1 MQLIAKI
8 AACLLLGYLL
18 GCFSPSYVIG
28 KLRGYDVRKSG
39 SGNAGASNTVIMAG
53 KLAGLAVALLDILK
67 AAASWWICRALF
79 PELAFAG
86 PLAGVACLLGHL
98 YPVFLHF
105 RGGRGL
111 ACLGGLAL
119 AYSPKTLLIMLG
131 VALLIGILT
140 NYVCI
145 VTVCMSVI
153 YPLYYWYLSGYV
165 LGALILAVPIVPIFC
180 KHLTNFRRIRDGQE
194 LRLSFVFNK
203 QKELDRIGYHNE
215 DKSQDP

>member
-1 MQLIAKI
+1 MIIFIGKL

-18 GCFSPSYVIG
+18 GSLSPSFLIG

-53 KLAGLAVALLDILK
+53 KLAGFAVALLDILK
-67 AAASWWICRALF
+67 AACAWWLCQALF

-98 YPVFLHF
+98 FPVFLRF

-119 AYSPKTLLIMLG
+119 AYSPRTLLIMLG
-131 VALLIGILT
+131 VALLIGVLT
-140 NYVCI
+140 NYVAI
-145 VTVCMSVI
+145 VTVSMSVI
-153 YPLYYWYLSGYV
+153 YPLYYWYLSGFV
-165 LGALILAVPIVPIFC
+165 LGACILAVPIVPIFC
-180 KHLTNFRRIRDGQE
+180 KHLVNFRRIREGKE
-194 LRLSFVFNK
+194 LRLSYVFNR
-203 QKELDRIGYHNE
+203 QKELDRIGYEE
-215 DKSQDP
+215 D